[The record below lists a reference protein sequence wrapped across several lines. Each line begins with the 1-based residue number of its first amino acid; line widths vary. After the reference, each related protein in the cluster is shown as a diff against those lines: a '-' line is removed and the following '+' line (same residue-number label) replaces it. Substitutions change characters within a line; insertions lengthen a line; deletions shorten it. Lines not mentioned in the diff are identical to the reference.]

1 MPLPQD
7 IQHLAILMPSW
18 LGDIVMASSVW
29 QIARKQYPNAIIT
42 AVARPHLAPLLETID
57 VFDDVL
63 SLDMKNSVFKSGKIL
78 KRIKADAIILLPN
91 SIRSALI
98 AKLASI
104 PNRCGYK
111 RDWRSWLLTESVS
124 VGKSTTPTPTTSY
137 YLKLANAIFGTNEMM
152 ATPSLGEQNKN
163 LFFDEQHKP
172 IVLLVAGASK
182 ARKRWA
188 PEQFAKVADALSD
201 MGATCFCIGA
211 PHEYNLVQQIAD
223 SANSNVYNLIDKEIP
238 LGSLPSLI
246 AQADLMITNDT
257 GPRHIA
263 VATGV
268 PVITLYGPTDYRW
281 TEYEC
286 KNDVP
291 VLADPFLP
299 IQYVA
304 DEHPEQC
311 DIQKIPA
318 SDVIELAKQFIR

>member
-1 MPLPQD
+1 MVQSNLKKFSQLDTTKKFTRRSVFLLASQITVIGVLSWRIRKLQIEDTERYRLLAEENRVNIRILPPQRGLIFD
-7 IQHLAILMPSW
+7 KTGKLIANNQQNYRVVIIREDA
-18 LGDIVMASSVW
+18 GDI
-29 QIARKQYPNAIIT
+29 KK
-42 AVARPHLAPLLETID
+42 
-57 VFDDVL
+57 VL
-63 SLDMKNSVFKSGKIL
+63 TDLSK
-78 KRIKADAIILLPN
+78 
-91 SIRSALI
+91 LI
-98 AKLASI
+98 PISKE
-104 PNRCGYK
+104 K
-111 RDWRSWLLTESVS
+111 RDLIEKDIKKFRAFVPVTVVEDISW
-124 VGKSTTPTPTTSY
+124 
-137 YLKLANAIFGTNEMM
+137 
-152 ATPSLGEQNKN
+152 
-163 LFFDEQHKP
+163 
-172 IVLLVAGASK
+172 
-182 ARKRWA
+182 
-188 PEQFAKVADALSD
+188 EQFAKVADALSD